1 MVAFYFP
8 PYLTLTKLINQN
20 QDIPTQYLHNVL
32 LKFNFISLQL
42 SCKKK
47 DSSLLNRINHFCDY
61 QVDLFELGKF
71 KVKNVIIT
79 QEQSVHI
86 WS

>member
-1 MVAFYFP
+1 MSFQNLIS
-8 PYLTLTKLINQN
+8 YL
-20 QDIPTQYLHNVL
+20 
-32 LKFNFISLQL
+32 L
-42 SCKKK
+42 SFHVEK
-47 DSSLLNRINHFCDY
+47 DSSPLNKINHFCDY

-79 QEQSVHI
+79 LEQSVYI